1 MIFILNDDFVFWV
14 CKSLFDT
21 LILLTIMVVKTNIEY
36 VLSKL
41 SNFDMSIS
49 TSILQLQNRFVQNN
63 LICIQVA

>member
-1 MIFILNDDFVFWV
+1 
-14 CKSLFDT
+14 
-21 LILLTIMVVKTNIEY
+21 MVVKTNIEY